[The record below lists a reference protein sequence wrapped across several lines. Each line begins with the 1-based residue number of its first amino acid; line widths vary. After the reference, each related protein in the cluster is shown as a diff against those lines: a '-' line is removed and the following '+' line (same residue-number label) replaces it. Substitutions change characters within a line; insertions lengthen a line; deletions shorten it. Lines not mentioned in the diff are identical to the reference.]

1 MATEL
6 QRLVDAL
13 ARRLKRTVAIDD
25 REIRLMAYSSH
36 EGVVV
41 DPVRQYSILNRHV
54 PQEVVRY
61 VHTWA
66 LNTSEPVRI
75 PPAPSLGFELARVCV
90 PIDHDGAVLGWLVL
104 IDDEGPLDAADM
116 EAAVE
121 AARTASVLI
130 RRDRQAEEL
139 DQLRVREL
147 LPSLLGDHPDEQKAA
162 ASALIESELFAAG
175 ARVVAMVATIRR
187 GTETLGD
194 AERTALEAASEKAL
208 RGLPARH
215 HLHLVRS
222 DHAVLVL
229 STSDPDLVTGHDGLA
244 RSLLDTLQGDAG
256 IHGSVHIGVGESVDA
271 LHLAAGSYRQARLAA
286 DVAREVGL
294 DRVATYSDLGVYAL
308 LARIPSPER
317 TRDAVPATL
326 LRLLDQ
332 DEPARVLSGTLEAFL
347 DHAGNVRVTAE
358 ALNIHRATLYYRLKR
373 IETLTGADLD
383 SGEDRLNLHVGL
395 RLARLCG
402 LLSSRDSEP
411 KAATGE

>member
-13 ARRLKRTVAIDD
+13 ARRLNRTVAIDD

-54 PQEVVRY
+54 PPEVVQY

-66 LNTSEPVRI
+66 LKAAEPVRI
-75 PPAPSLGFELARVCV
+75 PPAPSMGFELARVCV

-104 IDDEGPLDAADM
+104 IDDEGPLDPADM
-116 EAAVE
+116 DAAVE

-130 RRDRQAEEL
+130 QRDRQAEEL

-147 LPSLLGDHPDEQKAA
+147 LPALLGDHVDEQKEA
-162 ASALIESELFAAG
+162 ASALIEAELFAAG
-175 ARVVAMVATIRR
+175 APVVVLVATVQSGSEI
-187 GTETLGD
+187 LD
-194 AERTALEAASEKAL
+194 DPARTALEAASEKAL
-208 RGLPARH
+208 RGLPARQ

-229 STSDPDLVTGHDGLA
+229 STSAPELVTGSGGLA
-244 RSLLDTLQGDAG
+244 RSLLGAVQGDNA
-256 IHGSVHIGVGESVDA
+256 IRGSAYIGVGESVEG

-286 DVAREVGL
+286 GVAREVGL
-294 DRVATYSDLGVYAL
+294 ERVAAYGDLGVYAL
-308 LARIPSPER
+308 LARIPSSER
-317 TRDAVPATL
+317 TRDAVPAPL
-326 LRLLDQ
+326 LRLLDL
-332 DEPARVLSGTLEAFL
+332 DEPARVLSSTLEAFL

-373 IETLTGADLD
+373 IETLTGASLD
-383 SGEDRLNLHVGL
+383 SGDDRLSLHVGL

-402 LLSSRDSEP
+402 VLSTP
-411 KAATGE
+411 GGAPTGE